1 MEFSFL
7 PFFFLGLGGPP
18 GTWGGAAT
26 RGGDAMRGLNIR
38 SIHSS
43 RCCLHLAAS
52 SDWRTAIA
60 RYRVAAELLPAAL
73 SCAWAGRRETRRAR
87 SRRVHETA
95 VNAITKNT

>member
-1 MEFSFL
+1 MLSNSDARRRETMSAHEAHPAWSFHFL

-52 SDWRTAIA
+52 SDWRLAHGD
-60 RYRVAAELLPAAL
+60 RPVDLLL
-73 SCAWAGRRETRRAR
+73 LRR
-87 SRRVHETA
+87 
-95 VNAITKNT
+95 